1 MNYNNTSHRRAYSN
15 NDIQQVICAR
25 IAGLVEDE
33 YQQQKLDP
41 KRINLG
47 STLFQIPEQN
57 DLISSVEQTTESSK
71 QHSQM
76 IKDLNLSNLK
86 PNQQQ
91 DKENFK
97 NLNSCSTLINQIQ
110 QIVKSGTNNK
120 EIQSKKPLVSTNEAI
135 SKKSSIQTQMS
146 FTKELQKKQG
156 SNYLQYQQ
164 GQTIKQNVTPDRIR
178 VPSYSNKPTN
188 QKQNN
193 DSTPKQISGADTLKS
208 NFSISIFNNLFKQ
221 DSKKK
226 NSNPDTC
233 DSQRNIEVKIKKIEK
248 EINTIKQRQDQLD
261 EANRNIQVQLK
272 EFIFGNN
279 QQQELGFKQLKKIEQ
294 LEQIT
299 KRNEESIFQI
309 KNFMIN
315 NNANQKR
322 NDQNNMNQGNIQ
334 QFDITDL
341 QKKFADFR
349 PINNK
354 VF

>member
-1 MNYNNTSHRRAYSN
+1 MNYNNTIHRRAQSN

-76 IKDLNLSNLK
+76 IKDLNISNVK

-97 NLNSCSTLINQIQ
+97 NLSSCSTLINQIQ
-110 QIVKSGTNNK
+110 QIVKSGSNNK
-120 EIQSKKPLVSTNEAI
+120 ELQSKKPFTSSNDATQ
-135 SKKSSIQTQMS
+135 KKSSIQSQMS

-164 GQTIKQNVTPDRIR
+164 GQTLKQNITPDRKR
-178 VPSYSNKPTN
+178 GPSYSNKQTN
-188 QKQNN
+188 QKQPN
-193 DSTPKQISGADTLKS
+193 DSTPKQIQGTDTLKS
-208 NFSISIFNNLFKQ
+208 NFSISFFNNLIRQ

-226 NSNPDTC
+226 ISNSDIC
-233 DSQRNIEVKIKKIEK
+233 DSYRNIEIKIKKIEK

-261 EANRNIQVQLK
+261 DNNKNIQDQLK
-272 EFIFGNN
+272 EFIYENK
-279 QQQELGFKQLKKIEQ
+279 QQQEYGTKQLKKIEQ

-299 KRNEESIFQI
+299 RRNEESICYL
-309 KNFMIN
+309 KNFVIN
-315 NNANQKR
+315 SKK
-322 NDQNNMNQGNIQ
+322 NDQNNMNFGNIQ
-334 QFDITDL
+334 QNDITDL
-341 QKKFADFR
+341 QKKFADFK
-349 PINNK
+349 PINHK

>member
-1 MNYNNTSHRRAYSN
+1 MNYNNTIHRRAQSN
-15 NDIQQVICAR
+15 NDFQQVICAR

-33 YQQQKLDP
+33 YQQQKIDP

-76 IKDLNLSNLK
+76 IKDLNMSNVK
-86 PNQQQ
+86 PAQQQ

-97 NLNSCSTLINQIQ
+97 NLSSCSTLINQIQ
-110 QIVKSGTNNK
+110 QIVKSGSNTK
-120 EIQSKKPLVSTNEAI
+120 ELQSKKPFNSTNEATY
-135 SKKSSIQTQMS
+135 KKSSTQSQMS

-164 GQTIKQNVTPDRIR
+164 GQTLKQNVTPDRKR
-178 VPSYSNKPTN
+178 GPSYSNKPTN
-188 QKQNN
+188 QKQPN
-193 DSTPKQISGADTLKS
+193 DSTPNDICGADTLKS
-208 NFSISIFNNLFKQ
+208 NFSISLFNNLIRQ

-226 NSNPDTC
+226 NSNSDIC
-233 DSQRNIEVKIKKIEK
+233 DSYRNMEVKMKKIEK
-248 EINTIKQRQDQLD
+248 EISTIKQRQDQLD
-261 EANRNIQVQLK
+261 DANRNIQDQLK
-272 EFIFGNN
+272 EFIYENK
-279 QQQELGFKQLKKIEQ
+279 QQQEYGSKQLKKIEQ

-299 KRNEESIFQI
+299 KRNEESICYL
-309 KNFMIN
+309 KNFLVHN
-315 NNANQKR
+315 NPNNKR
-322 NDQNNMNQGNIQ
+322 NDQNNINFGNIQ
-334 QFDITDL
+334 QSDITDL

-349 PINNK
+349 PINHK